1 MAISRSPDETREHYV
16 SYMGEPLGQAS
27 YALWSE
33 VALLFR
39 DWGEFT
45 YLFGN
50 HPNRTELLNTAAP
63 VFFRAVQVALFEA
76 TVLRIARL
84 TDPPKSVGKSNLTVQ
99 QLPEL
104 ADTSLVGELTRLVE
118 EAKEAAEFCRD
129 WRNRSIAHRDLQLA
143 LSKDAKPL
151 PDATIEKV
159 KKAIFALGAI
169 LNSLTQH
176 YLNST
181 TLFEFDGVPGGAPSL
196 LNVLQDGLKV
206 KAERVA
212 ALQRG
217 ELPSRPEASCIRGA

>member
-1 MAISRSPDETREHYV
+1 MAISRSPDETREHYA
-16 SYMGEPLGQAS
+16 SYMGEPLGESS

-45 YLFGN
+45 YLFGA

-63 VFFRAVQVALFEA
+63 VLFRAVQVALFEA

-84 TDPPKSVGKSNLTVQ
+84 TDPPKSVGKSNITVQ
-99 QLPEL
+99 QLPKL
-104 ADTSLVGELTRLVE
+104 VDISLVSELTRLVE
-118 EAKEAAEFCRD
+118 EAKEAAEFCRP

-143 LSKDAKPL
+143 LSEDAEPL
-151 PDATIEKV
+151 PDATVEKV
-159 KKAIFALGAI
+159 KKAILALGAV

-181 TLFEFDGVPGGAPSL
+181 TLFEFEGVPGGAPSL
-196 LNVLQDGLKV
+196 LKVLRDGLEV
-206 KAERVA
+206 KAERLA

-217 ELPSRPEASCIRGA
+217 ELPLR